1 MNENFEYVPKL
12 TLDPAAAALFAK
24 VAAAAGRT
32 TEQVLAD
39 ALFQLAGALSLEA
52 ITEKTGTFRKS

>member
-1 MNENFEYVPKL
+1 MATYRVS
-12 TLDPAAAALFAK
+12 LDPAAAALFEK